1 MLNESTHEILM
12 SIPQLREVH
21 KQAVYDCR
29 SNLKS
34 PMKRS
39 MDHYAKC
46 RRNCGLTKITRMIVK
61 ETYDPKPLTGMI
73 LLDGG
78 REANELYEKMNPKPI
93 LKKKNKGR

>member
-1 MLNESTHEILM
+1 MQISKLKEI
-12 SIPQLREVH
+12 H
-21 KQAVYDCR
+21 KEAVYETR

-46 RRNCGLTKITRMIVK
+46 QRSCGLTKVCHLQVK
-61 ETYDPKPLTGMI
+61 DTYDPKPLKGMI

-93 LKKKNKGR
+93 RRVKK